1 MYCFGTGEDQRLYI
15 SSADLM
21 TRNMEKRV
29 EIACPVLDGRLR
41 KRISLMM
48 DFMLKDNV
56 KARELHSDGRYSRM
70 EGEAE
75 HIDCQASFMALA
87 QREEKKTPLNR
98 MLTRWK
104 FWRR

>member
-1 MYCFGTGEDQRLYI
+1 MPACIALVRGEDQRLYI

-48 DFMLKDNV
+48 DFMLRRQCESK
-56 KARELHSDGRYSRM
+56 GT
-70 EGEAE
+70 
-75 HIDCQASFMALA
+75 A
-87 QREEKKTPLNR
+87 QRWTV
-98 MLTRWK
+98 
-104 FWRR
+104 

>member
-48 DFMLKDNV
+48 DFMLKRQCES
-56 KARELHSDGRYSRM
+56 KELHSDGRI
-70 EGEAE
+70 A
-75 HIDCQASFMALA
+75 A
-87 QREEKKTPLNR
+87 
-98 MLTRWK
+98 WK
-104 FWRR
+104 GKRST